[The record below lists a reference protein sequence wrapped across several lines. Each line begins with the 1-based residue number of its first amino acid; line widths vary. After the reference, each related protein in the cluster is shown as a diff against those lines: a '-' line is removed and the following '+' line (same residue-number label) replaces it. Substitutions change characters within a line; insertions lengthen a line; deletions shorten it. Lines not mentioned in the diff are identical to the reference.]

1 MGTHPE
7 VLQPRHN
14 YQRSEFES

>member
-1 MGTHPE
+1 MGTQPE